1 MYSILYHQYLIF
13 HHLKRNLVLSWMD
26 KHLSCSIVDVEDD
39 YPLAA
44 DSHNATKAAII
55 LPINLTVMIPSF
67 QDITYPL
74 NVS

>member
-1 MYSILYHQYLIF
+1 
-13 HHLKRNLVLSWMD
+13 MD

-39 YPLAA
+39 YPLTA

-67 QDITYPL
+67 QDITYHL
-74 NVS
+74 NDS